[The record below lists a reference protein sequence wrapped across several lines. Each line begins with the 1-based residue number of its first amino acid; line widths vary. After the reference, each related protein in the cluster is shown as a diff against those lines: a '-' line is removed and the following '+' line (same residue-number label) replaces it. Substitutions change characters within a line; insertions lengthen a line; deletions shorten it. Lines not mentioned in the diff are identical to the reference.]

1 MLQSASRDTRMLD
14 VTCMGGCEILHG
26 KLAFVKKRSFTLI
39 TALMQRHMDVG
50 GGGGWGCVLREYF
63 SRNHQGE
70 RSQ

>member
-14 VTCMGGCEILHG
+14 VTCMGGCEILPG

-39 TALMQRHMDVG
+39 TALMQRHMDG
-50 GGGGWGCVLREYF
+50 GGVGCVLRECF